1 MNHPTRED
9 LISYL
14 YREVSTERR
23 ALLANH
29 LRDCPPCAAQLNAWK
44 TTAKGLDALPLPRQ
58 AEPAGKRPQI
68 GLARPAI
75 QWAAA
80 VLILAGIAFGAG
92 RLSSGIA
99 DYKRLRAAI
108 EPELREQLR
117 QEFEARRAEDNREIY
132 AALEKLNG
140 QRLADYVTLKKEL
153 DTVAVLTDAGLR
165 NTEQELAQLANYTQR
180 TGLSGA
186 SDKR

>member
-1 MNHPTRED
+1 MNHPTRAD

-80 VLILAGIAFGAG
+80 ALILAGIAFGAG
-92 RLSSGIA
+92 RPNSRIA
-99 DYKRLRAAI
+99 AYKTMRAALD
-108 EPELREQLR
+108 PVLRELLR
-117 QEFEARRAEDNREIY
+117 H
-132 AALEKLNG
+132 
-140 QRLADYVTLKKEL
+140 
-153 DTVAVLTDAGLR
+153 
-165 NTEQELAQLANYTQR
+165 
-180 TGLSGA
+180 
-186 SDKR
+186 